1 MPHSPSRTQP
11 TANAWPTHG
20 PSHRWLLPQYKS
32 RPPVVNFVN
41 FVNAV
46 NEVKLLSQ
54 YESSLPVART
64 LLAVYHGN
72 SGLHDQICRG
82 LLINVIQFP

>member
-1 MPHSPSRTQP
+1 MPHSPSRTPP

-41 FVNAV
+41 FVNFVNAV

-54 YESSLPVART
+54 Y
-64 LLAVYHGN
+64 
-72 SGLHDQICRG
+72 
-82 LLINVIQFP
+82 